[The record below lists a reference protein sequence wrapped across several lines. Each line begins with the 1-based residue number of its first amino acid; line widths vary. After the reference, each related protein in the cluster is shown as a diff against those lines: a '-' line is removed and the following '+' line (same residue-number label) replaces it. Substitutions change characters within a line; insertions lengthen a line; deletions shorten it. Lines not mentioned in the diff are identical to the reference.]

1 MTTIAQKLKQDG
13 IAQAP
18 WGRMHPDALQQLLE
32 FLSTCQV
39 WNAHV
44 QPHATQPSFPFTAIK
59 DKGEWPMFCHS
70 MTDIVRAPHFF
81 EYALS
86 GFDTAREYFGEQ
98 PRLYSMNC
106 FWTQPAST
114 RYDDT
119 HSWHRDADDRKQLAM
134 FLYGTAVDKPENGAH
149 LYQKGTHRIA
159 DGQVDH
165 YFNDPHSPNNPAP
178 QINAAQS
185 FMDGYLNRPLDQP
198 PADIVET
205 MVGPAGTMFFSDPCG
220 LHMGIRPVQP
230 RMFAWARWGVSPLPA
245 SYVWDHMT
253 PVDKAVLGERYT
265 RLTPEMQE
273 VVRLV
278 VS

>member
-1 MTTIAQKLKQDG
+1 MSVAQKLKQHG
-13 IAQAP
+13 ICYAP
-18 WGRMHPDALQQLLE
+18 WGSMRLNDLEELLM

-44 QPHATQPSFPFTAIK
+44 QPHATQPPFPFTSVWG
-59 DKGEWPMFCHS
+59 KGEWPMFCHS

-81 EYALS
+81 EYAMM
-86 GFDTAREYFGEQ
+86 GFDIAREYFGET

-106 FWTQPAST
+106 FWTQPASSQ
-114 RYDDT
+114 YADT

-134 FLYGTAVDKPENGAH
+134 FLYGADVVLPENGAH
-149 LYQKGTHRIA
+149 LYQRGTHRIA
-159 DGQVDH
+159 DGTVDSW
-165 YFNDPHSPNNPAP
+165 FNDTSSPQNPAP
-178 QINAAQS
+178 QINAAQAI
-185 FMDGYLNRPLDQP
+185 MDAELGRPLDQP
-198 PADIVET
+198 PAEIVET
-205 MVGPAGTMFFSDPCG
+205 VIGPAGTMFFSDPCG
-220 LHMGIRPVQP
+220 LHMGVRPIQL

-253 PVDKAVLGERYT
+253 PVDKVVLGARY
-265 RLTPEMQE
+265 PKDPAMQE